1 MTTSGKESPMDLR
14 VTGGTAILSSATQA
28 TLQAF
33 VAQTRST
40 AAPSTAKT
48 LLVVG
53 GDAATAQVAATIAG
67 DLKRDLV
74 RVPLSTVVSK
84 YIGETEKNLDRVFAA
99 AAKNDAILFFDEGDA
114 LFGKRSDVKDSHDR
128 HANAAVDGLL
138 QRIASHAGVAILATR
153 VTHDFDGA
161 FLRRFA
167 AIAYIDPP
175 R

>member
-1 MTTSGKESPMDLR
+1 MTTSGKENPMDLLA
-14 VTGGTAILSSATQA
+14 TGSTAILSSATLA
-28 TLQAF
+28 TVQAF

-74 RVPLSTVVSK
+74 RVALSTIVSK

-99 AAKNDAILFFDEGDA
+99 AAKSDAILFFDEGDA

-128 HANAAVDGLL
+128 HANAAVDGFLR
-138 QRIASHAGVAILATR
+138 RIESRAGVAILATR
-153 VTHDFDGA
+153 AKQDLDGA
-161 FLRRFA
+161 FLRRLGHVA
-167 AIAYIDPP
+167 CVDLPD
-175 R
+175 